1 MTIWPNYSSNLPTL
15 KDNGVYAPHNMVSD
29 LQYVLTLPA
38 EEDIMNAQGE
48 EKVAGYTLENI
59 EL

>member
-1 MTIWPNYSSNLPTL
+1 
-15 KDNGVYAPHNMVSD
+15 MVSD